1 LSGICSPGW
10 PDRSRRAEEVAVDD
24 FCKSVP
30 PSVRHDSGVPHG
42 LSALSVGL
50 AIFLVVCYGTYYRD
64 RRSSRP
70 SALQVLAQDLRCRL
84 RARRARLGGLVPG
97 PLSLDCTDDPA
108 RLCLR
113 SGFIC
118 FTRIA
123 QGLGVPV
130 PDDADPATG
139 ITLTHE
145 EFAEGVA
152 RLKRV
157 GFPIEREPEKA
168 WPNFVGWRVDYERAA
183 DAVA

>member
-1 LSGICSPGW
+1 
-10 PDRSRRAEEVAVDD
+10 
-24 FCKSVP
+24 
-30 PSVRHDSGVPHG
+30 
-42 LSALSVGL
+42 
-50 AIFLVVCYGTYYRD
+50 
-64 RRSSRP
+64 
-70 SALQVLAQDLRCRL
+70 
-84 RARRARLGGLVPG
+84 
-97 PLSLDCTDDPA
+97 
-108 RLCLR
+108 
-113 SGFIC
+113 
-118 FTRIA
+118 
-123 QGLGVPV
+123 V